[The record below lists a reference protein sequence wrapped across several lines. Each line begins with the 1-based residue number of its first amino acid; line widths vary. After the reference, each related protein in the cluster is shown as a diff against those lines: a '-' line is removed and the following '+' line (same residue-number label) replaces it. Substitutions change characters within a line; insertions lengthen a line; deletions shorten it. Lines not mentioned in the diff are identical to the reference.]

1 MDGEDHAGIKRSYPA
16 SLEIL
21 PCREPPASYLE
32 SKHPPPRQEAMM
44 KTAWKEP
51 KLEDLLADPILDVLL
66 AHDRI
71 SRADLHQVVERARRA
86 LALSPRAWKLDEA
99 ACQAPP
105 GMVKAHPR
113 DFATC

>member
-1 MDGEDHAGIKRSYPA
+1 
-16 SLEIL
+16 
-21 PCREPPASYLE
+21 
-32 SKHPPPRQEAMM
+32 MM

-71 SRADLHQVVERARRA
+71 SRDDLHQVVEQARRA
-86 LALSPRAWKLDEA
+86 LALAPRAWKREDEVL
-99 ACQAPP
+99 CDAPVA
-105 GMVKAHPR
+105 MVKAHPR

>member
-1 MDGEDHAGIKRSYPA
+1 
-16 SLEIL
+16 
-21 PCREPPASYLE
+21 
-32 SKHPPPRQEAMM
+32 M

-71 SRADLHQVVERARRA
+71 SRDDLHQVVERARRA
-86 LALSPRAWKLDEA
+86 LALSPRAWKLEEA
-99 ACQAPP
+99 VCDAPP
-105 GMVKAHPR
+105 DMVKAHAR

>member
-1 MDGEDHAGIKRSYPA
+1 
-16 SLEIL
+16 
-21 PCREPPASYLE
+21 
-32 SKHPPPRQEAMM
+32 M

-51 KLEDLLADPILDVLL
+51 KLEDLLEDPILDVLL

-71 SRADLHQVVERARRA
+71 SRDDLHEVLERARRA
-86 LALSPRAWKLDEA
+86 LALAPRAWKPEEPTCEGL
-99 ACQAPP
+99 P